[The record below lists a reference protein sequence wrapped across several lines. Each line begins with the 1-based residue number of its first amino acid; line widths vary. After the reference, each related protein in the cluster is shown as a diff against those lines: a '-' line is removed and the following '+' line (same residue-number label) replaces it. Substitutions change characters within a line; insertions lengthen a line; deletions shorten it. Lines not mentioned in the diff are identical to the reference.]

1 MDRIAASNY
10 AKQKLIEVG
19 LPTWG
24 VRIST
29 DANCRFAGLC
39 DYASQTIIL
48 NAHHIDIHP
57 DIEVENT
64 ILHETAHA
72 LTPGHK
78 HDEVWRA
85 KAIELGC
92 KHTGDCPSIP
102 PELIDAIRSGNLVEV
117 EYEEVKIKRVIE
129 ETVTQ
134 PRYKVTRLQDKCPEC
149 GKVAVELSAI
159 EEINEI
165 TGELERFIT
174 LECFHIIKKIIPRG
188 TPFDQ
193 LVTNGW
199 KDEIKNCKH
208 EWNKTQCIHCGE
220 FKLMK
225 FQLAGAYFI
234 EKALSIQR
242 GVGVFDEMGLG
253 KTIQALSYLAFHKK
267 KTLFV
272 VKSAITFQ
280 WFKEIVRI
288 LGEDNF
294 PQIIKTSKDYIFP
307 KMKCYVISYDLLK
320 RMPMEKLEALNLE
333 CIVLDECQQ
342 IKNVDSSRT
351 KAVRTLIAKSPNC
364 KVIALSGSP
373 WKNNGREFFPVLN
386 IIDPQKFHSEK
397 HFDKNWVQY
406 RFVGGK
412 YKAGGIKNI
421 PYFKNYTKDL
431 IIRREF
437 DEVIDEYPSVNRMKL
452 NMQLDDISQEA
463 YDGYESNF
471 VKWYNQHVIDGTEDN
486 LTGMEIIAQLAKM
499 RHITGLAKIPATV
512 GFMEEFYE
520 DNDRSM
526 VIFVHHVD
534 VGEVLTD
541 QLKQKFP
548 DVNVEALAAH
558 HSQEQRYEIAQRF
571 GTKRTF
577 LVASTGACG
586 EGIDG
591 LQAGHDSILHE
602 RQWTPMT
609 EDQATPGRFKRIGQ
623 KSPIINLTC
632 VQGEGTVD
640 ETLDGIIEFKR
651 REFHATMN
659 NSEMVEWKEDDIV
672 KELAKRIVERHNAKS
687 KGKKVFLTEIASV
700 NQMRRLE

>member
-1 MDRIAASNY
+1 
-10 AKQKLIEVG
+10 
-19 LPTWG
+19 
-24 VRIST
+24 
-29 DANCRFAGLC
+29 
-39 DYASQTIIL
+39 
-48 NAHHIDIHP
+48 
-57 DIEVENT
+57 
-64 ILHETAHA
+64 
-72 LTPGHK
+72 
-78 HDEVWRA
+78 
-85 KAIELGC
+85 
-92 KHTGDCPSIP
+92 
-102 PELIDAIRSGNLVEV
+102 
-117 EYEEVKIKRVIE
+117 
-129 ETVTQ
+129 
-134 PRYKVTRLQDKCPEC
+134 
-149 GKVAVELSAI
+149 
-159 EEINEI
+159 
-165 TGELERFIT
+165 
-174 LECFHIIKKIIPRG
+174 
-188 TPFDQ
+188 
-193 LVTNGW
+193 
-199 KDEIKNCKH
+199 
-208 EWNKTQCIHCGE
+208 
-220 FKLMK
+220 
-225 FQLAGAYFI
+225 
-234 EKALSIQR
+234 
-242 GVGVFDEMGLG
+242 
-253 KTIQALSYLAFHKK
+253 
-267 KTLFV
+267 
-272 VKSAITFQ
+272 
-280 WFKEIVRI
+280 
-288 LGEDNF
+288 
-294 PQIIKTSKDYIFP
+294 
-307 KMKCYVISYDLLK
+307 
-320 RMPMEKLEALNLE
+320 
-333 CIVLDECQQ
+333 
-342 IKNVDSSRT
+342 
-351 KAVRTLIAKSPNC
+351 
-364 KVIALSGSP
+364 
-373 WKNNGREFFPVLN
+373 LN

-471 VKWYNQHVIDGTEDN
+471 VKWYNQHVIDGTEDA